1 MQKATSRFAL
11 LVGLTMALLSAAPSF
26 AQDKEIHRVVTTLD
40 KSNKS
45 AALYDGKVPLKIG
58 GAGEGVASLWVTEK
72 GPADF
77 SWTPIAPGRGRALRP
92 RMAARTCWSSTFRRW
107 GRR

>member
-1 MQKATSRFAL
+1 MKKATGGITL
-11 LVGLTMALLSAAPSF
+11 LVGLSMAALSAAPSL

-40 KSNKS
+40 KNDRSV
-45 AALYDGKVPLKIG
+45 ALFDGKVPLKIG

-77 SWTPIAPGRGRALRP
+77 S
-92 RMAARTCWSSTFRRW
+92 
-107 GRR
+107 